1 MMMKPVSKNF
11 IFIFHSLFLQND
23 RLTKNMERFNHSL
36 REMSCMMIT
45 LQQENAQLKHQLAG
59 TQQMVED
66 LQRQLEESRL
76 RCYYLEHSVNSPAE
90 DMEHSVNSPAED
102 IDHSVNRSAE
112 DIDHSVNRSAK
123 DIHLSADDISKILAT
138 F

>member
-1 MMMKPVSKNF
+1 
-11 IFIFHSLFLQND
+11 
-23 RLTKNMERFNHSL
+23 MERFNHSL

-66 LQRQLEESRL
+66 LQRQLEESRW

-90 DMEHSVNSPAED
+90 EVHDD
-102 IDHSVNRSAE
+102 C
-112 DIDHSVNRSAK
+112 
-123 DIHLSADDISKILAT
+123 IHISADDLSKLLAT

>member
-1 MMMKPVSKNF
+1 MKPVSKNF

-45 LQQENAQLKHQLAG
+45 LQQENAQLKQQLAG
-59 TQQMVED
+59 TQRMVED
-66 LQRQLEESRL
+66 LQRQLEASQL
-76 RCYYLEHSVNSPAE
+76 RCYYFEHC
-90 DMEHSVNSPAED
+90 VNSPAED
-102 IDHSVNRSAE
+102 IDHSVNSPAE
-112 DIDHSVNRSAK
+112 EIDHGVTRSAK
-123 DIHLSADDISKILAT
+123 DIHLSADVISKILAT